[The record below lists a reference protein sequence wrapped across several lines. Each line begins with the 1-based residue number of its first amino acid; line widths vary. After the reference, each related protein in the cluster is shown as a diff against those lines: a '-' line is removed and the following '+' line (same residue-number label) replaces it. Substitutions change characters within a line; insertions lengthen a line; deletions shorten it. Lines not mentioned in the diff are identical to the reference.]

1 MMRNSRFLH
10 RQSKRNLT
18 VRTSSAL
25 PLGPR
30 LLFIAA
36 NQPALADHLAV
47 ANPNELVDLMNDNA
61 CSDAQEMVFGV
72 DNS

>member
-1 MMRNSRFLH
+1 
-10 RQSKRNLT
+10 
-18 VRTSSAL
+18 
-25 PLGPR
+25 LGSR

-47 ANPNELVDLMNDNA
+47 ANPNELVDLMNDKA